1 MIKWDLDD
9 PNPTGRGSQMAATPE
24 SELIRCPSC
33 GATNRVAAE
42 RKRQGFEPVCGR
54 CKTALSTESPQLH
67 PITVTDA
74 TFAAEVE
81 RSLVPVLLDMW
92 APWCGPC
99 LSLAPAIEQLASEL
113 VGKVKVAKLNI
124 DDSPATA
131 ARFGVRSIPTLLVFK
146 DGREVDRLVGLQS
159 KSAILARLR
168 HSTSL

>member
-1 MIKWDLDD
+1 MLKSDLDV
-9 PNPTGRGSQMAATPE
+9 PNPAGRGSQMAARPD

-42 RKRQGFEPVCGR
+42 RKQPGFEPVCGR
-54 CKTALSTESPQLH
+54 CKTPLSTSPQRH

-81 RSLVPVLLDMW
+81 RSPVPVLLDMW

-124 DDSPATA
+124 DDSPGTA

-146 DGREVDRLVGLQS
+146 DGREVDRLIGLQS

-168 HSTSL
+168 DSVGL